1 VNNGIICEEIGMN
14 RSHLQSHPS
23 DTVIGI
29 VIAIIGTLALLA
41 RLHVVQMS
49 FNLPGELVTWWPLL
63 LISWGVV
70 LLLPQKARR

>member
-1 VNNGIICEEIGMN
+1 MN
-14 RSHLQSHPS
+14 CNHLHSHPS

-49 FNLPGELVTWWPLL
+49 FNLPGDLVTWWPLL

-70 LLLPQKARR
+70 VLILPQRARR